1 MLSVYIIKVDLLIVV
16 GKKNHNNIPKAV
28 KLYFLRIKVLWL
40 LSVSAGHII
49 DFYCILAGD
58 K

>member
-28 KLYFLRIKVLWL
+28 KLYFFTDKSSLVIFRLFS
-40 LSVSAGHII
+40 LS
-49 DFYCILAGD
+49 
-58 K
+58 